1 MFEDSAV
8 LELKAG
14 ARLQIKSAK
23 VFDPKW
29 GEEDGALWNAN
40 IATRILVVD
49 DHTEAGNADGLEFT
63 DRFDLKVDADI
74 LDELGLE
81 DKDLEKATK
90 ADFTKEQQRVLMDP
104 DSWTVRDGTKLDN
117 LNLALFGTKWSD
129 GEVDFHPDLLVDKE
143 VIAKVMPRT
152 GKRPGSYTEWNT
164 YMSVNP
170 PAKSKKAKKAQE
182 TLDKSIAADME
193 EAEKLSPEEEAQM
206 NEALPTS
213 TKTA

>member
-14 ARLQIKSAK
+14 AHLKIKSAK
-23 VFDPKW
+23 DFDPKW
-29 GEEDGALWNAN
+29 GEDDGALWNAR
-40 IATRILVVD
+40 ISSRIILVD
-49 DHTEAGNADGLEFT
+49 DRTEAGNADGLEFT
-63 DRFDLKVDADI
+63 DHFDLKVDSDI

-143 VIAKVMPRT
+143 FIAKVLPRT

-170 PAKSKKAKKAQE
+170 PAKSKKAKKVQE
-182 TLDKSIAADME
+182 QTEQEIEADME
-193 EAEKLSPEEEAQM
+193 AAEAQGTDKDP
-206 NEALPTS
+206 EAPF
-213 TKTA
+213 

>member
-8 LELKAG
+8 LELKSG
-14 ARLQIKSAK
+14 AHLKIKNAK
-23 VFDPKW
+23 DFDPKW
-29 GEEDGALWNAN
+29 GEDDGALWNAR
-40 IATRILVVD
+40 ISARILVVD
-49 DHTEAGNADGLEFT
+49 DHTEAGDADGHEFT
-63 DRFDLKVDADI
+63 DHFDLKVDTDI